1 METNLIFIDYAP
13 PPKSTE
19 SASFARADFSALPEF
34 ATFQPANSR
43 HMDAGL
49 LDSYSRTIT
58 GVVGQVA
65 EAVVHIQVQ
74 KPVPAQQNGRG
85 RDGRKPDRRP
95 GQWGADGPAG
105 GRADGREPNEPQLA
119 PVSGSGFIIS
129 TDGFVV
135 TNNHVIENAKDIR
148 VSLADGRT
156 VTAELKGA
164 DPSTDIAVLKID
176 ESGLKALSFADS
188 ETLQPGQIAIAI
200 GNPLGLQHTVTAGV
214 VSALGRTLR
223 ASNGRLIDDIIQTD
237 ASLNPG
243 NSGGPLVNS
252 LGQVIGVNTATI
264 LSAQGL
270 CFAVSS
276 NLAAFV
282 AGKLIMEGRVKRA
295 YLGIAGQL
303 VNLTGRMI
311 AANRLEKHTGVYVYE
326 VVPDQPAEPLA
337 APRSAPMMKTP
348 DDRLPQTSGQS
359 LDVERGRAI
368 FSGPTEAR
376 RRNNAIHTGDIIVS
390 FNGRPVGTVDELHK
404 QLNADVIGRSVP
416 LEVLRNG
423 HKTAL
428 TVIPG
433 EMQ

>member
-1 METNLIFIDYAP
+1 MERNYSFIDYAP
-13 PPKSTE
+13 
-19 SASFARADFSALPEF
+19 
-34 ATFQPANSR
+34 QAN
-43 HMDAGL
+43 DGEL

-74 KPVPAQQNGRG
+74 KRAEPGRG
-85 RDGRKPDRRP
+85 RQRESGLV
-95 GQWGADGPAG
+95 PA
-105 GRADGREPNEPQLA
+105 
-119 PVSGSGFIIS
+119 SGSGFIIS

-135 TNNHVIENAKDIR
+135 TNNHVIEGAREIK

-156 VTAELKGA
+156 VNADLTGA

-176 ESGLKALSFADS
+176 VAGLKSLSFANS
-188 ETLQPGQIAIAI
+188 ESLQPGQIAIAI

-252 LGQVIGVNTATI
+252 LGHVIGVNTATI
-264 LSAQGL
+264 ASAQGL

-303 VNLTGRMI
+303 VDLTGRMI
-311 AANRLEKHTGVYVYE
+311 AANRLEKRTGVYVYE
-326 VVPDQPAEPLA
+326 VVPDQP
-337 APRSAPMMKTP
+337 
-348 DDRLPQTSGQS
+348 
-359 LDVERGRAI
+359 VY
-368 FSGPTEAR
+368 
-376 RRNNAIHTGDIIVS
+376 NNEIHPGDIIVS
-390 FNGRPVGTVDELHK
+390 FNGHGVGTVDELHK
-404 QLNADVIGRSVP
+404 QLHADVINRPVEM
-416 LEVLRNG
+416 EVLRNG
-423 HKTAL
+423 RKQLLKVT
-428 TVIPG
+428 PG
-433 EMQ
+433 EAR

>member
-1 METNLIFIDYAP
+1 MENIHSFIDYSPRQAQ
-13 PPKSTE
+13 
-19 SASFARADFSALPEF
+19 AGR
-34 ATFQPANSR
+34 
-43 HMDAGL
+43 DAEL

-74 KPVPAQQNGRG
+74 KPAEAGRPRG
-85 RDGRKPDRRP
+85 RQPDGRKSDGRP
-95 GQWGADGPAG
+95 NQGGADGPM
-105 GRADGREPNEPQLA
+105 GRGPDGPKEGPRQPEQGLVPA
-119 PVSGSGFIIS
+119 SGSGFIIS

-135 TNNHVIENAKDIR
+135 TNNHVIEQARDIK

-156 VTAELKGA
+156 VNAELKGA
-164 DPSTDIAVLKID
+164 DPSTDIAILKID
-176 ESGLKALSFADS
+176 VSGLKALSFADS
-188 ETLQPGQIAIAI
+188 EALQPGQIAIAI

-264 LSAQGL
+264 ASAQGL

-311 AANRLEKHTGVYVYE
+311 AANKLDKQTGVYVFE
-326 VVPDQPAEPLA
+326 VVPDQP
-337 APRSAPMMKTP
+337 
-348 DDRLPQTSGQS
+348 
-359 LDVERGRAI
+359 VY
-368 FSGPTEAR
+368 
-376 RRNNAIHTGDIIVS
+376 NNEIKTGDIVVS
-390 FNGRPVGTVDELHK
+390 FNGHAVGSVDELHQ
-404 QLNADVIGRSVP
+404 QLNAGVIGRSVSM
-416 LEVLRNG
+416 EVLRDG
-423 HKTAL
+423 HKKTL
-428 TVIPG
+428 RVVPG
-433 EMQ
+433 EMK